1 MNQRTIEAQ
10 NKLLNSANES
20 NLIYQY
26 LGGGERTTELK
37 DEEESNKIEKVVKM
51 FRKNIKL
58 RNAMIQKNFWNRNYV
73 NSGVTM
79 IKITELIPEIKMSKD
94 IIAWISSY
102 VNNENCKEVL
112 CGIKSEVD
120 YNSYPYIEKYQQICD
135 NNDEVNCLLN
145 PQKIY
150 DKPSINKLIY
160 SLVENIYK
168 KIKKL
173 KKELSRSTAHYIN
186 SFITIQKSSSNENK
200 CRLHT
205 IIPNITFEF
214 KQIQSLPLSRDI
226 KLNKLLVSNKKSL
239 RTKTG
244 DELTNGFLTMSNDK
258 SIVSLL
264 DDTATPNS
272 KNAKKIIFGIWLSI
286 KQEDVSSYQSI
297 ADIIERNKQFL
308 YRKCFDFLNISS
320 KMETIYSPAP
330 DEGVFLL
337 ALFLKGG
344 YLFFEVRVLPNEED
358 KKFSI
363 SNSKYNLDTFTN
375 QWLII
380 KRKFT
385 IETNTTID
393 IDANYYKVNYAVN
406 YINKLN
412 GISNVS
418 DNSKK
423 LLKSVSSSNTV
434 FTKLK
439 AMSPNFDPMPEL
451 FEDSFSNGSD
461 FFSNLKQSD
470 TSVLTHRE
478 PIGPYNKSLISKKT
492 KANSSGCNK
501 FATFPFNIQPNNL
514 NEKFTEKTQKPPISF
529 PSSRNNN
536 MLYNIN
542 PISSEVFAQS
552 TANYSRTQQQVKM
565 PTVHK
570 KNLSFTNGKIAKN
583 DNATQTELTGE
594 QIENNIMNSS
604 QINNLNSI
612 ISEQSNSITFL
623 TEKVAKLEI
632 LFNQVVTVLK
642 ERNKLKEEKEKSLE
656 KDLSEDDMDDQLSD
670 STDQK
675 NEKSKETSLNI
686 PQNQI
691 SILNA
696 SDSKSLPKI
705 LYSSTLLSNTINE

>member
-26 LGGGERTTELK
+26 LGGGERTSELN
-37 DEEESNKIEKVVKM
+37 EEESNNVEKVVKM

-79 IKITELIPEIKMSKD
+79 IKITEMIPEMRMSKD
-94 IIAWISSY
+94 IIAWINRY
-102 VNNENCKEVL
+102 VYNENCKEVV
-112 CGIKSEVD
+112 CGLKSEVD
-120 YNSYPYIEKYQQICD
+120 YNSYPYIEKYCQICD
-135 NNDEVNCLLN
+135 NNEDVNLLLN

-150 DKPSINKLIY
+150 DKFSINKLIY

-173 KKELSRSTAHYIN
+173 KKELSLSTEHYIN
-186 SFITIQKSSSNENK
+186 SFITIQKIDTKEIK

-205 IIPNITFEF
+205 IIPNINFEF
-214 KQIQSLPLSRDI
+214 KQIESLPLSHDV
-226 KLNKLLVSNKKSL
+226 KLNKLLVSNKKSIK
-239 RTKTG
+239 TKNG
-244 DELTNGFLTMSNDK
+244 DILTNGFLTMSNDK
-258 SIVSLL
+258 SIISLL
-264 DDTATPNS
+264 DDTSNPHS
-272 KNAKKIIFGIWLSI
+272 KNTKKIIFGIWLSL
-286 KQEDVSSYQSI
+286 KQDEVSSYQSI
-297 ADIIERNKQFL
+297 ADIIERNKHFL
-308 YRKCFDFLNISS
+308 YRKCFDFLNMSS
-320 KMETIYSPAP
+320 KIETIYSPSP
-330 DEGVFLL
+330 DEGIFLL
-337 ALFLKGG
+337 AFFLKGG

-363 SNSKYNLDTFTN
+363 SNNSQYNLDTFTN

-385 IETNTTID
+385 IENNETIELD
-393 IDANYYKVNYAVN
+393 KNIYKVNYVTN

-412 GISNVS
+412 GITNISE
-418 DNSKK
+418 NSKK
-423 LLKSVSSSNTV
+423 LLKSVISSSTV

-451 FEDSFSNGSD
+451 FEDSLSSD
-461 FFSNLKQSD
+461 FFSNVKSQSN
-470 TSVLTHRE
+470 TSMLTQCE
-478 PIGPYNKSLISKKT
+478 PIGPYNKSLVNKKT

-501 FATFPFNIQPNNL
+501 LKTFTLNIQPNNL
-514 NEKFTEKTQKPPISF
+514 NEKFKEKTQKPPIAF

-542 PISSEVFAQS
+542 PISSEIFSQS
-552 TANYSRTQQQVKM
+552 TANYSRTQQQIKM
-565 PTVHK
+565 QSVVHK
-570 KNLSFTNGKIAKN
+570 KNLSFTNGKISKN
-583 DNATQTELTGE
+583 DTATQTELTGE
-594 QIENNIMNSS
+594 QIENSIMNSS

-612 ISEQSNSITFL
+612 ITEQSNSISFL
-623 TEKVAKLEI
+623 TEKVAKLEF
-632 LFNQVVTVLK
+632 LFNQVVTILK
-642 ERNKLKEEKEKSLE
+642 EQKESKSLE

-705 LYSSTLLSNTINE
+705 IYSSTLLSNTINE